1 MGKEMRDM
9 IKKENKLCFQHRMER
24 KTEKSFQLSAGRQR
38 LLAETIRE
46 LKQEGRLDEEKLAMQ
61 HGTTSIYRHSLN
73 VAYTSLWMM
82 ERWQIR
88 LEPKS
93 LVRGALLHDYFLY
106 DWHMPN
112 SAQKWHGFR
121 HARIALQNAAR
132 DFDLNKI
139 EIDIIRKH
147 MFPLNLRIPRYRES
161 FIVCLAD
168 KICAIRELSLF
179 CRWQSVILEVESKT
193 VSCA

>member
-9 IKKENKLCFQHRMER
+9 IKKENKLCFRHRMER

-106 DWHMPN
+106 DWH
-112 SAQKWHGFR
+112 QKDSSHRLHGFR
-121 HARIALQNAAR
+121 HPKTALGNAQRDYHLNWKEKNIIAR
-132 DFDLNKI
+132 
-139 EIDIIRKH
+139 H
-147 MFPLNLRIPRYRES
+147 MFPLIPVPPQCREAW
-161 FIVCLAD
+161 IVCLAD
-168 KICAIRELSLF
+168 KWCALGET
-179 CRWQSVILEVESKT
+179 VEQMFHVKHFK
-193 VSCA
+193 

>member
-93 LVRGALLHDYFLY
+93 LVRGHCCTIILY
-106 DWHMPN
+106 DWH
-112 SAQKWHGFR
+112 QKDSRTACTASVTRKQRLEMHR
-121 HARIALQNAAR
+121 
-132 DFDLNKI
+132 
-139 EIDIIRKH
+139 EITI
-147 MFPLNLRIPRYRES
+147 
-161 FIVCLAD
+161 
-168 KICAIRELSLF
+168 
-179 CRWQSVILEVESKT
+179 
-193 VSCA
+193 

>member
-46 LKQEGRLDEEKLAMQ
+46 LKQEGCLDEEKLAMQ
-61 HGTTSIYRHSLN
+61 HGTTSIYCHSLN

-106 DWHMPN
+106 DWHQKD
-112 SAQKWHGFR
+112 SAHRLHGFR
-121 HARIALQNAAR
+121 HPKTALGNAQRDYHLNWKEKNIIAR
-132 DFDLNKI
+132 
-139 EIDIIRKH
+139 H
-147 MFPLNLRIPRYRES
+147 MFPLIPVPPQCREAW
-161 FIVCLAD
+161 IVCLAD
-168 KICAIRELSLF
+168 KWCALGET
-179 CRWQSVILEVESKT
+179 VEPMFHVKHFK
-193 VSCA
+193 

>member
-1 MGKEMRDM
+1 MRDM

-106 DWHMPN
+106 DWHQKD
-112 SAQKWHGFR
+112 SAHRLHGFR
-121 HARIALQNAAR
+121 HPKTERLPFKLEGKKYHRTSYVSADTGAASV
-132 DFDLNKI
+132 
-139 EIDIIRKH
+139 
-147 MFPLNLRIPRYRES
+147 PRGMD
-161 FIVCLAD
+161 C
-168 KICAIRELSLF
+168 
-179 CRWQSVILEVESKT
+179 
-193 VSCA
+193 VSGR

>member
-1 MGKEMRDM
+1 MRDM

-61 HGTTSIYRHSLN
+61 HGTTSIYRHSFN

-106 DWHMPN
+106 DWHEKN
-112 SAQKWHGFR
+112 AGHRFHGFI
-121 HARIALQNAAR
+121 HAGRALQNAKN
-132 DFDLNKI
+132 DFELTRREEN
-139 EIDIIRKH
+139 IISRH
-147 MFPLNLRIPRYRES
+147 MFPLNIVPPMCKEAWL
-161 FIVCLAD
+161 VCLAD
-168 KICAIRELSLF
+168 KICASKETIVRRIHIR
-179 CRWQSVILEVESKT
+179 RYKK
-193 VSCA
+193 

>member
-1 MGKEMRDM
+1 MRDM

-168 KICAIRELSLF
+168 KICAIRELLLF
-179 CRWQSVILEVESKT
+179 C
-193 VSCA
+193 

>member
-93 LVRGALLHDYFLY
+93 LVKGALLHDYFLY
-106 DWHMPN
+106 DWH
-112 SAQKWHGFR
+112 QKDPSHRLHGFR
-121 HARIALQNAAR
+121 HPKTALGNAQRDYHLNWKEKNIIAR
-132 DFDLNKI
+132 
-139 EIDIIRKH
+139 H
-147 MFPLNLRIPRYRES
+147 MFPLIPVPPQCREAW
-161 FIVCLAD
+161 IVCLAD
-168 KICAIRELSLF
+168 KWCALGETMEPMF
-179 CRWQSVILEVESKT
+179 HVKHFK
-193 VSCA
+193 

>member
-106 DWHMPN
+106 DWH
-112 SAQKWHGFR
+112 QKDPSHRLHGFR
-121 HARIALQNAAR
+121 HPKTAL
-132 DFDLNKI
+132 
-139 EIDIIRKH
+139 
-147 MFPLNLRIPRYRES
+147 
-161 FIVCLAD
+161 
-168 KICAIRELSLF
+168 
-179 CRWQSVILEVESKT
+179 
-193 VSCA
+193 

>member
-1 MGKEMRDM
+1 MRDM

-106 DWHMPN
+106 DWHEKN
-112 SAQKWHGFR
+112 AGHRFHGFI
-121 HARIALQNAAR
+121 HAGRALQNAR
-132 DFDLNKI
+132 KDFKLTIREEN
-139 EIDIIRKH
+139 IILRH
-147 MFPLNLRIPRYRES
+147 MFPLNVVPPMCKEAWL
-161 FIVCLAD
+161 VCLAD
-168 KICAIRELSLF
+168 KICA
-179 CRWQSVILEVESKT
+179 SKET
-193 VSCA
+193 VAGRIHRKRKQQR